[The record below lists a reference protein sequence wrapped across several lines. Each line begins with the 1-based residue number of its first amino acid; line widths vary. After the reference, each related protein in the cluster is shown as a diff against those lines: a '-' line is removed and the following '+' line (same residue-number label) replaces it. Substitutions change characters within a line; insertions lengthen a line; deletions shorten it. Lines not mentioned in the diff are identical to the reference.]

1 MLYALADWP
10 TWLILALCTALFSA
24 IMFGTRW
31 ATRRIKSSQRQKEL
45 VTLASSMNGPTGAT
59 LAFLVGFA
67 VSITWGTISAAQSSV
82 EKVAAQA
89 QEISWLSDRLD
100 DRGAAEALN
109 RDLRLYLATVATEDK
124 ATLAQQYFNEM
135 PSFKYLDALEA
146 DLRRI
151 AATDSKTNPQSSKL
165 VSGGAELVTAQAEL
179 NAIARRDL
187 PPVFIQLLILTGA
200 LSAATVGIV
209 AARTR
214 RPYLIAGWALV
225 TAMGITVVLTLYDP
239 FSGSVTVNFQPLL
252 DAAERLHK
260 P

>member
-1 MLYALADWP
+1 M
-10 TWLILALCTALFSA
+10 
-24 IMFGTRW
+24 
-31 ATRRIKSSQRQKEL
+31 IKQI
-45 VTLASSMNGPTGAT
+45 
-59 LAFLVGFA
+59 
-67 VSITWGTISAAQSSV
+67 VSIAV
-82 EKVAAQA
+82 
-89 QEISWLSDRLD
+89 L
-100 DRGAAEALN
+100 GAALMSGTA
-109 RDLRLYLATVATEDK
+109 K
-124 ATLAQQYFNEM
+124 QGQQ
-135 PSFKYLDALEA
+135 
-146 DLRRI
+146 
-151 AATDSKTNPQSSKL
+151 
-165 VSGGAELVTAQAEL
+165 AQAEL

-209 AARTR
+209 AARTK